1 MRGKGSR
8 HADLPD
14 DRGPGGRRAG
24 TTGWPWPR
32 PANGWGS
39 TPCSGSDHYAGIPDG
54 GRGALDAW
62 TTLAAIGARTT
73 TLRLGTLVSPVTF
86 RHPAVLAKSVVTADH
101 VTGGRVELGMGAGW
115 FELEHREFGFPFP
128 PSSERMDMLTEQ
140 VEIVHR
146 LWDAGEDEVT
156 FRGKHYTLEACR
168 ALPKPVQ
175 QPHPPLIFGGS
186 AGPRSAALAAR
197 WADEYNVNFCSV
209 DEIRARRA
217 RVLAAWEAAGRDAPP
232 TFSFMTGTVV
242 GADETDLH
250 RRAARLME
258 LEGETGDPAA
268 WLKSVAGEY
277 VVGTVPQVLDRLGE
291 LSDGGRGPD
300 HDAAP
305 AARRPRHG
313 AADRRR
319 TDPGRGEALDRLGV
333 PFPRGLCPSA
343 GSPGDLRSRAPG
355 EQSSRP

>member
-1 MRGKGSR
+1 MRICLMIEGQEGVSWDEWVAVAETCEQLGFDALFR
-8 HADLPD
+8 
-14 DRGPGGRRAG
+14 
-24 TTGWPWPR
+24 
-32 PANGWGS
+32 
-39 TPCSGSDHYAGIPDG
+39 SDHYAGIPDG

-128 PSSERMDMLTEQ
+128 PSSERLDILTEQ

-146 LWDAGEDEVT
+146 LWDAGEPEVT
-156 FRGKHYTLEACR
+156 FRGKHYSLEACR
-168 ALPKPVQ
+168 ALPKPMQ

-217 RVLAAWEAAGRDAPP
+217 RVLAAWEAAGRHAPP
-232 TFSFMTGTVV
+232 TFSFMTGTVI
-242 GADETDLH
+242 GADEADLH

-258 LEGETGDPAA
+258 MEGETGDPAA

-277 VVGTVPQVLDRLGE
+277 VVGTVPQVIDRLGE
-291 LSDGGRGPD
+291 LSDAGVDRIMMQHLL
-300 HDAAP
+300 HDDLDMVRLIGEELIP
-305 AARRPRHG
+305 AA
-313 AADRRR
+313 AK
-319 TDPGRGEALDRLGV
+319 L
-333 PFPRGLCPSA
+333 
-343 GSPGDLRSRAPG
+343 
-355 EQSSRP
+355 